1 MLISVVEAVDLALAR
16 AMEEDESVIV
26 LGEDVGR
33 NGGVFR
39 ATQGLRERFGT
50 RRVLDTPLAENL
62 IAGLA
67 VGMATQGMRP
77 VAEIQ
82 FFGFIYSSLEQLI
95 SHAARMR
102 NRTRGRLSCP
112 LTVRVPFGGGIH
124 APEHH
129 SESTEALLAHIPGLK
144 VLAISSPQTAYGLL
158 LAAIRDPDPVIVLE
172 PERIYR
178 SVRQEVEDNGEALP
192 IGRCLTWRKGDDVSL
207 FSWGAAVQDCLAAAV
222 ALEKQGISAE
232 VVDVCSL
239 RPLDMDT
246 LLDSVAHTG
255 RCVIV
260 HEACRTGGFGAEIA
274 ARIGEDAFDFLKAP
288 VRRVTAPDIIV
299 PYLRLEPFYAPVV
312 ADIVAAAVDIMPA
325 VRPIPQGQQRK
336 MP

>member
-1 MLISVVEAVDLALAR
+1 MQMSVVEAVDLALAR
-16 AMEEDESVIV
+16 AMREDENVIV

-39 ATQGLRERFGT
+39 ATAGLREQFGP

-67 VGMATQGMRP
+67 VGMAAQGLRP

-82 FFGFIYSSLEQLI
+82 FMGFIYSALEQLI
-95 SHAARMR
+95 SHAARLR
-102 NRTRGRLSCP
+102 NRTRGRLTCP
-112 LTVRVPFGGGIH
+112 LTLRVPCGGGIH

-144 VLAISSPQTAYGLL
+144 VLALSSPQSAYGLL
-158 LAAIRDPDPVIVLE
+158 LAAIREPDPVIVLE
-172 PERIYR
+172 PERLYR
-178 SVRQEVEDNGEALP
+178 SLRQDVTDDGRALP
-192 IGRCLTWRKGDDVSL
+192 IGRCLTWRKGDDVTL
-207 FSWGAAVQDCLAAAV
+207 VSWGAAVQDCLDAAR
-222 ALEKQGISAE
+222 ALEGEGISAE
-232 VVDVCSL
+232 VIDVASL
-239 RPLDMDT
+239 RPLDRDT

-274 ARIGEDAFDFLKAP
+274 ATLAEQAFGELRAP
-288 VRRVTAPDIIV
+288 IQRVTAPDVIV
-299 PYLRLEPFYAPVV
+299 PYLRLESLYAPGVT
-312 ADIVAAAVDIMPA
+312 DITAAVHRAMEYA
-325 VRPIPQGQQRK
+325 
-336 MP
+336 